1 MKYRDNTYHG
11 FQFGGKGAT
20 IPSRAINNRSLS
32 LIGSI
37 PIDPAYSNTSETIKK
52 YFKIVIRPHPCPRI
66 LRSEVCVM
74 ELKVKMVSAAWLL

>member
-1 MKYRDNTYHG
+1 MKCPHNTYQG

-37 PIDPAYSNTSETIKK
+37 PIDRAYSNISETIRK
-52 YFKIVIRPHPCPRI
+52 YSKIAIRPRPRI
-66 LRSEVCVM
+66 LRSEVCTL

>member
-37 PIDPAYSNTSETIKK
+37 PIDPAYSNISETTKK
-52 YFKIVIRPHPCPRI
+52 YFKIEIRPHSCPRI

-74 ELKVKMVSAAWLL
+74 ELKEMVSAAWLL

>member
-1 MKYRDNTYHG
+1 MKCSDNTNHG

-37 PIDPAYSNTSETIKK
+37 PIDPAYSNISETIRK
-52 YFKIVIRPHPCPRI
+52 YLKIQ
-66 LRSEVCVM
+66 
-74 ELKVKMVSAAWLL
+74 